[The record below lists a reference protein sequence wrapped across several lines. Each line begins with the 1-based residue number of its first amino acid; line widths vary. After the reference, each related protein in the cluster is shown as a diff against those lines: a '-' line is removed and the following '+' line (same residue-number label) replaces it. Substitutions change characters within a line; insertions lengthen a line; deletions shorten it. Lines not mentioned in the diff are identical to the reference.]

1 MEEKEKVREMKA
13 ELIKQDFQNNL
24 KENLEQRLFDLAY
37 KLSHTDGTLS
47 VIQIKS
53 MLSAKNA
60 FGISPKYNNT
70 ELELLF
76 KYYQEFILKVNE
88 IQTYRPTKQDFC
100 AFAGITTQVYNNWLK
115 SDDDERREIMQ
126 RIEDYITDIM
136 LTEAQNGEIKEITT
150 MFRAKTEHGYVE
162 AQAPVIIE
170 HKSEID
176 MDKMKKQ
183 LEAIEQGKSL
193 QTITFEKKQDGSY
206 GMREKE

>member
-1 MEEKEKVREMKA
+1 MEEKAKVKEMKA
-13 ELIKQDFQNNL
+13 ELVKQDFQNNL
-24 KENLEQRLFDLAY
+24 KENLEQRLFDIAY
-37 KLSHTDGTLS
+37 KLSHADRTLS

-88 IQTYRPTKQDFC
+88 IQSYRPTKQDFC

-162 AQAPVIIE
+162 AQAPVVIE

-206 GMREKE
+206 GMKEKE

>member
-1 MEEKEKVREMKA
+1 MEEKEKVKEMKA

-24 KENLEQRLFDLAY
+24 KENLEQRLFDVAY
-37 KLSHTDGTLS
+37 KLSHADGTLS

-115 SDDDERREIMQ
+115 SDDNERREIMQ

-162 AQAPVIIE
+162 AQAPVVIE

-176 MDKMKKQ
+176 MDKIKKE

>member
-1 MEEKEKVREMKA
+1 
-13 ELIKQDFQNNL
+13 
-24 KENLEQRLFDLAY
+24 AY
-37 KLSHTDGTLS
+37 KLSHADGTLS

-88 IQTYRPTKQDFC
+88 IQSYRPTKQDFC

-126 RIEDYITDIM
+126 RVEDYITDIM
-136 LTEAQNGEIKEITT
+136 LTEAQ
-150 MFRAKTEHGYVE
+150 
-162 AQAPVIIE
+162 
-170 HKSEID
+170 
-176 MDKMKKQ
+176 
-183 LEAIEQGKSL
+183 
-193 QTITFEKKQDGSY
+193 
-206 GMREKE
+206 

>member
-1 MEEKEKVREMKA
+1 MEEKAKVKEMKA
-13 ELIKQDFQNNL
+13 ELVKQDFQNNL

-37 KLSHTDGTLS
+37 KLSHADRTLS

-88 IQTYRPTKQDFC
+88 IQSYRPTKQDFC

-162 AQAPVIIE
+162 AQAPVVIE

-206 GMREKE
+206 GMKEKE

>member
-1 MEEKEKVREMKA
+1 MKA
-13 ELIKQDFQNNL
+13 ELVKQDFQNNL

-37 KLSHTDGTLS
+37 KLNHIENNSTLS
-47 VIQIKS
+47 IIQIKS

-88 IQTYRPTKQDFC
+88 VQTYRPTKQDFC

-115 SDDDERREIMQ
+115 SDDDERREVMQ

-162 AQAPVIIE
+162 AQAPIIVE

-176 MDKMKKQ
+176 MDKMRKQ

-206 GMREKE
+206 GMKEKE

>member
-1 MEEKEKVREMKA
+1 MAEKEKVKEMKA
-13 ELIKQDFQNNL
+13 ELVKQDFQNNL

-37 KLSHTDGTLS
+37 KLSHADGTLS

-88 IQTYRPTKQDFC
+88 IQSYRPTKQDFC

-126 RIEDYITDIM
+126 RVEDYITDIM
-136 LTEAQNGEIKEITT
+136 LTEAQNGGIKEITT

-162 AQAPVIIE
+162 AQAPVVIE